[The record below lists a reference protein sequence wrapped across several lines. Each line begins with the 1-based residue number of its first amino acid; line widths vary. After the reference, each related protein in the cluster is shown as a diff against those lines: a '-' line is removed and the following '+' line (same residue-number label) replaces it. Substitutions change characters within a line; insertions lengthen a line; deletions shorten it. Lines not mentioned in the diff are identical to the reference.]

1 MRVVSLFSLRMAIMA
16 AFALPA
22 FAGLAQTPNP
32 LRQRP
37 AVRQIPAAPAP
48 AATAPAPAAPAK
60 AAAAKPKT
68 GSGGD
73 FKARRTQCSQDW
85 KTAKASNTTGGD
97 KWPQFFSKCNTRL
110 KAQGV

>member
-22 FAGLAQTPNP
+22 FGGLAQTPNP
-32 LRQRP
+32 LQQRP

-60 AAAAKPKT
+60 AATAKPKAT
-68 GSGGD
+68 GSGD
-73 FKARRTQCSQDW
+73 YKARRTQCSQDW
-85 KTAKASNTTGGD
+85 KTAKAGNTTGGD